1 MIQVMV
7 QASNIFIPFN
17 VFYFVLS
24 FSSPLLITFVYLLL
38 CSLFLSYF
46 FQLRKVTFAYLLFF
60 QFFNYFFQLIELT
73 SKDIMNKRCNIVV
86 VLPLVDNTR
95 SLHIVMLPPHCFFVP
110 FTTSR
115 GCVTFLPH
123 PTCGLV
129 HVSMMNRYNQ
139 VNNNY
144 IHVSRSDLVKIVML
158 IFTTTLCPFQLIED
172 IGCCKQPPLNATI

>member
-46 FQLRKVTFAYLLFF
+46 FQLSKVTFVYLLFKKC
-60 QFFNYFFQLIELT
+60 FNYFFQLIELT

-86 VLPLVDNTR
+86 VLSPLVENPKEPTHCNVAP
-95 SLHIVMLPPHCFFVP
+95 SLF
-110 FTTSR
+110 
-115 GCVTFLPH
+115 
-123 PTCGLV
+123 
-129 HVSMMNRYNQ
+129 
-139 VNNNY
+139 
-144 IHVSRSDLVKIVML
+144 
-158 IFTTTLCPFQLIED
+158 LCPLHNIKEVCYFST
-172 IGCCKQPPLNATI
+172 PPNLWLGPCVYDEQV